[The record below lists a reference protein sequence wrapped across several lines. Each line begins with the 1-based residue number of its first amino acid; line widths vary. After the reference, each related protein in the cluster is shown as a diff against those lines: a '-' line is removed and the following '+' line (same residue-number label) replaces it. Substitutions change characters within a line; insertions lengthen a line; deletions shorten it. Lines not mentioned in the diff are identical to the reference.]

1 MRLRKNW
8 QELKDQRGAAIVSVM
23 VIIIFISGVV
33 IGLMFWLWS
42 ESKRSTQI
50 KAQTKAVYLAEAGTQ
65 KALWRLKNES
75 QDTNEPYNMF
85 IDSITATGDEDNF
98 TLVFPGTGTV
108 TVTVREIN

>member
-8 QELKDQRGAAIVSVM
+8 QALKGQRGAAIVSVM

-50 KAQTKAVYLAEAGTQ
+50 KTQTKAVYMAEAGTQ
-65 KALWRLKNES
+65 RALWRLKN
-75 QDTNEPYNMF
+75 DATYNIF
-85 IDSITATGDEDNF
+85 VDSIPAANDTTNF
-98 TLVFPGTGTV
+98 MLVFPDSTTV